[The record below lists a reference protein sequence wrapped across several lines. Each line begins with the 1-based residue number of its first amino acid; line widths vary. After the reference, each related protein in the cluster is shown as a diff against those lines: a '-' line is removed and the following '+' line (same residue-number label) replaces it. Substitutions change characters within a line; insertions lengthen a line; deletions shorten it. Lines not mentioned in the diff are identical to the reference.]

1 MNLSADGFVYHE
13 RQQNAL
19 CGQHAL
25 NNLLQGSYF
34 TAADLSEIALEL
46 DEMERQMMLEMGSET
61 PEALKFLTE
70 ASGNVDE
77 AGNFSIQV
85 LSRAL
90 ERSHEMTLSNAAS
103 ESLADR
109 KGEFAATDD
118 AFVLNRAAHW
128 FTVRKMYGV
137 YWNLNSMLERPE
149 LISDFYLSAF
159 LAQLRQDGY
168 DVFVVQPCSK
178 LPPPPTVDVAAESG
192 AYPSPF
198 SSYFR
203 ASTLLAPSTDSARSM
218 NSNAK
223 ATDPWANLGSG
234 YSLRSKRPADESTET
249 SSPSRPASSV
259 SASPPMLMDEDEQLA
274 AALRASVA
282 DAMASASLPNTDGKI
297 DAVDGV
303 DRHDDDDDELAR
315 AIAMSMES
323 KSVTSSA
330 SGADMSCSSNSSSG
344 SSDSSSRVGVL
355 TGSGRSGGSSSEPI
369 DVPPEPGDTDPS
381 TRILVR
387 GPQVRGKL
395 TRRFS
400 PGDPAA
406 SLFAWID
413 SAKAA
418 DGTPVLNI
426 PGGQSYSLIFQR
438 EQLER
443 ATILASGKSI
453 EDLGL
458 IPSAALTLHVE

>member
-61 PEALKFLTE
+61 PEALKFLAE

-178 LPPPPTVDVAAESG
+178 LPPPPTVDVTVESG
-192 AYPSPF
+192 AYPNPF

-203 ASTLLAPSTDSARSM
+203 ASTLLAPSTDSGRLM

-223 ATDPWANLGSG
+223 DTDPWANLGSG
-234 YSLRSKRPADESTET
+234 YSLRSKPPADESTEI
-249 SSPSRPASSV
+249 SSPSGPASSV

-297 DAVDGV
+297 DTVDGIS
-303 DRHDDDDDELAR
+303 RHDDDDDELAR

-330 SGADMSCSSNSSSG
+330 SGIDMSSSSNSSSD
-344 SSDSSSRVGVL
+344 SRSSSKVDVL
-355 TGSGRSGGSSSEPI
+355 KGSGGSDGSFSEPI
-369 DVPPEPGDTDPS
+369 DVPPEPGDNDPS

-387 GPQVRGKL
+387 GPHVRGKL

-400 PGDPAA
+400 PDDPAA
-406 SLFAWID
+406 CLFAWIE

-426 PGGQSYSLIFQR
+426 TGGQSYSLIFQR

-443 ATILASGKSI
+443 ASILASEKSI

-458 IPSAALTLHVE
+458 LPSAALTLHVE